1 MVGDILGCESGPGA
15 AWAATSTVA
24 RSTIPPH
31 AARGFDHGR
40 HWTTDATLAR
50 EAATLDLMHA
60 GQGAEK
66 AVVRGWVAETKL
78 HRGRFN
84 AGQKAAVK
92 TILTAQDR
100 VLGVQGYAGAV

>member
-1 MVGDILGCESGPGA
+1 
-15 AWAATSTVA
+15 
-24 RSTIPPH
+24 
-31 AARGFDHGR
+31 
-40 HWTTDATLAR
+40 
-50 EAATLDLMHA
+50 MHA

-84 AGQKAAVK
+84 AGQEAAVK